1 MTISS
6 TLILNYAVLFMLVCI
21 CLALLLN
28 LVRLFNAPTITDRIL
43 TLDTM
48 TVNALA
54 LVVLYG
60 IWAGTGLYLEAA
72 VLLALTSFVGTVAYC
87 KFLLRGSIIE

>member
-1 MTISS
+1 MILSYA
-6 TLILNYAVLFMLVCI
+6 LIFAFVCFA
-21 CLALLLN
+21 LALVLN
-28 LVRLFNAPTITDRIL
+28 LIRLVTAPTLTDRIL

-48 TVNALA
+48 TVNAIA

-60 IWAGTGLYLEAA
+60 VWVGTGLYLEAA
-72 VLLALTSFVGTVAYC
+72 VLLALTSFVGTVAYA

>member
-1 MTISS
+1 MILGYALTFMFACI
-6 TLILNYAVLFMLVCI
+6 TLAFVLNI
-21 CLALLLN
+21 W
-28 LVRLFNAPTITDRIL
+28 RLFTAPTLTDRIV

-48 TVNALA
+48 AINALA

-60 IWAGTGLYLEAA
+60 IRAGTGLYLEAS
-72 VLLALTSFVGTVAYC
+72 VLLALTGFLGTVAYC

>member
-1 MTISS
+1 MILTTALTFMIGCICAA
-6 TLILNYAVLFMLVCI
+6 LILNVI
-21 CLALLLN
+21 
-28 LVRLFNAPTITDRIL
+28 RLFTAPTVTDRIL

-60 IWAGTGLYLEAA
+60 IWGGTGLYLEAA
-72 VLLALTSFVGTVAYC
+72 VLLALTGFVGTVAYC

>member
-1 MTISS
+1 M
-6 TLILNYAVLFMLVCI
+6 ILPHALTFAFACFT
-21 CLALLLN
+21 LALVLN
-28 LVRLFNAPTITDRIL
+28 LARLFTAPTITDRIL

-72 VLLALTSFVGTVAYC
+72 VLLALTSFVGTVAYA